1 MITYRTKT
9 EGKGDYKITL
19 IFAERQANN
28 KGIQEEIGEILKTK
42 AIRTLQSKTKALQF
56 QSKIK
61 EKEGNV
67 KCE

>member
-9 EGKGDYKITL
+9 EGKRNYKITL
-19 IFAERQANN
+19 IFEERQTNN

-42 AIRTLQSKTKALQF
+42 AITALQSKAKALQS

-61 EKEGNV
+61 EKEGNA
-67 KCE
+67 

>member
-19 IFAERQANN
+19 IFEERQANN

-42 AIRTLQSKTKALQF
+42 AIRTLQSKTKALQS

-67 KCE
+67 K

>member
-28 KGIQEEIGEILKTK
+28 KGIQEEVRKILKTK
-42 AIRTLQSKTKALQF
+42 AITALQSKAKALQS

-61 EKEGNV
+61 EKEGNA
-67 KCE
+67 